1 MKITVSFDS
10 LEEFQSCMRM
20 APAVDQR
27 KPEIVEAEKPQEAAE
42 KSETVKSTP
51 EEEKPQ
57 EEATAK
63 PEKAAKVDRVAVR
76 KLLASLN
83 KKTGT
88 NTASGLIADLGF
100 DKLTNV
106 PEDKLA
112 ELQAKAEEAMNNAE

>member
-20 APAVDQR
+20 APAVDQQ
-27 KPEIVEAEKPQEAAE
+27 KPESVEAEKPQEAAE
-42 KSETVKSTP
+42 KSTP
-51 EEEKPQ
+51 EVEKPQ